1 MGLQLVRDGTERG
14 DAPLN
19 DIVGMLRK
27 AADRFEQ
34 GLDPLPQTMLWVT
47 HYDDGSISVG
57 AFGNC
62 PNKLEV
68 VGMLALAQRHLTPY
82 PGDTTRG

>member
-1 MGLQLVRDGTERG
+1 MGLRLVTTGEERG

-34 GLDPLPQTMLWVT
+34 GLDPLPETMLWVT
-47 HYDDGSISVG
+47 HYDDGEVRIG
-57 AFGNC
+57 AFGAS

-68 VGMLALAQRHLTPY
+68 VGMLALAQRRLTPE